1 MSSSRRTPPLDKLR
15 QVPRSRKISLDFT
28 AVTGILVGTSPG
40 FQSQPYG
47 THVAIALFK
56 NALSKNALSQTIRPR
71 ELPWFALTV
80 RPNHEHTAARAL
92 LNRGFEAYLPIYRVR
107 RRWSDRIKELNSVL
121 FPGYVFCRFLE
132 PDRMRVLNSPGIRS
146 IVGAGK
152 DPSPVDEAEISAIRK
167 LLSTGR
173 PIAPWPYIRVG
184 QNVIVSHGPL
194 AFLRGVVVRAKDS
207 WRVVISVDALG
218 CSLSIEVDSGAVA
231 AETSSY
237 VRS

>member
-1 MSSSRRTPPLDKLR
+1 MIRSS
-15 QVPRSRKISLDFT
+15 
-28 AVTGILVGTSPG
+28 
-40 FQSQPYG
+40 
-47 THVAIALFK
+47 
-56 NALSKNALSQTIRPR
+56 

-80 RPNHEHTAARAL
+80 RPNHEHTAAGGL
-92 LNRGFEAYLPIYRVR
+92 LNRGFEAYLPVCRVR
-107 RRWSDRIKELNSVL
+107 RQWSDRTKELDSVL
-121 FPGYVFCRFLE
+121 FPGYVFCRFRQ
-132 PDRMRVLNSPGIRS
+132 PDRMRVLTSPGVRS

-152 DPSPVDEAEISAIRK
+152 DPSPVDETEISAIRK
-167 LLSTGR
+167 LVSSGR

-184 QNVIVSHGPL
+184 QNVTISHGPL

-231 AETSSY
+231 PETSSY